1 MILGN
6 SNWNIFTNNTN
17 LYDMKK
23 IIYFVFAAF
32 ALVACEPNN
41 GAIEKV
47 RIGVSLDDNTQPAK
61 GPQRISAVDGTEEIV
76 IKWEKGDVLY
86 YADNINPINYNK
98 YFTLISGDDT
108 QTAVFEC
115 DNFDLEGESF
125 NLYYHGLAD
134 PLNVQQ
140 KGATNPNFASPIPLD
155 QECTLNDKGKT
166 VINNDYLVYKG
177 IGCKIGRGIVLE
189 PDFSIL
195 GVVLKGST
203 NFSQYVSIGTGFGEN
218 NNTAYMCNL
227 GNVNLANNPIFYF
240 VLPSDYN
247 LGDKQIRLSTSRG
260 HNTSAPLNLP
270 NIQLTPAQAQI
281 IAVTVTRNTDYDDV
295 NNNSAYTITP
305 TAVN

>member
-1 MILGN
+1 
-6 SNWNIFTNNTN
+6 
-17 LYDMKK
+17 MKK
-23 IIYFVFAAF
+23 IIYFVFAAL

-41 GAIEKV
+41 GATEKV

-61 GPQRISAVDGTEEIV
+61 GPQRISAVDGTEDIV

-86 YADNINPINYNK
+86 YADDVNPIDNSK
-98 YFTLISGDDT
+98 YFTLISGEDS

-115 DNFDLEGESF
+115 DNFALKGESF

-140 KGATNPNFASPIPLD
+140 KEEGPTNPNFASPIPLD
-155 QECTLNDKGKT
+155 QKCTLNDNGKT

-203 NFSQYVSIGTGFGEN
+203 NFSQYVSIGTGFGKN

-247 LGDKQIRLSTSRG
+247 LGDKQIILSTSRG
-260 HNTSAPLNLP
+260 HNTSAPLDLP

-281 IAVTVTRNTDYDDV
+281 IAIEVIRNNDNTISS
-295 NNNSAYTITP
+295 NSAYTISATS
-305 TAVN
+305 VN